1 MCGTLCTQCVEQ
13 YVPNVWLCDR
23 ECVMYAGTADLTGP
37 DSVAVR
43 LGRGEGEEDTCWGR
57 LEVEPA
63 TTTYAG
69 TDTVHHASKIA
80 YILIAH
86 SYPIYT

>member
-13 YVPNVWLCDR
+13 YVPNVWLCDI

-43 LGRGEGEEDTCWGR
+43 LHTKC
-57 LEVEPA
+57 VEP
-63 TTTYAG
+63 Y
-69 TDTVHHASKIA
+69 V
-80 YILIAH
+80 
-86 SYPIYT
+86 PNV